1 MGVTAPARGQVCSSR
16 KWKWLGDLGFCI
28 VRVLERGNVA
38 GRVCVCRGGARGE
51 GHSGAVLNPGR
62 RHAEKKRAAAQR
74 LLSRHVQKYSVA
86 FVI

>member
-38 GRVCVCRGGARGE
+38 GRVCVCRGGAKG
-51 GHSGAVLNPGR
+51 
-62 RHAEKKRAAAQR
+62 
-74 LLSRHVQKYSVA
+74 
-86 FVI
+86 